1 MCTTRPVVAL
11 RISFQCLSCMQ
22 KTRWIPHLLGIQTS
36 ICLAF
41 IELLWIIVLM
51 WRCVC
56 HRAGRMGWTSTH
68 GRMQT
73 TTSTRL
79 LTALAFC
86 SKLKLPFGGVNSPSW
101 CARLF
106 VTLKPP
112 AGDVQSRHWRRSR
125 VSSFSHQWARA
136 ADSQCSWR
144 KGAATLTLLTLDN
157 DLLCLPLSAFLN
169 QNARF
174 VLIVAPTAK
183 ASGDWASG
191 EMAEDGEEMG
201 QVQEQWEGEY
211 ITLMHG
217 RCLSLCDIP
226 DSVRQSSVC
235 GIGLCID
242 T

>member
-1 MCTTRPVVAL
+1 MRNKTA
-11 RISFQCLSCMQ
+11 RI
-22 KTRWIPHLLGIQTS
+22 RR
-36 ICLAF
+36 AF
-41 IELLWIIVLM
+41 IELLWIIILM

-86 SKLKLPFGGVNSPSW
+86 SKLKLPFGGLNSSSW

-125 VSSFSHQWARA
+125 VSSFSHQWASA
-136 ADSQCSWR
+136 ADSQCNWG
-144 KGAATLTLLTLDN
+144 KGAATLRLLTLDN
-157 DLLCLPLSAFLN
+157 DLLCLPFGAFLN

-174 VLIVAPTAK
+174 VLIVAQQQKHQEIERVEKWLKMVKKWDKYRNSEK
-183 ASGDWASG
+183 ASTSLWC
-191 EMAEDGEEMG
+191 MAA
-201 QVQEQWEGEY
+201 V
-211 ITLMHG
+211 
-217 RCLSLCDIP
+217 CP
-226 DSVRQSSVC
+226 SVTSQTVC
-235 GIGLCID
+235 ANPACAP
-242 T
+242 

>member
-1 MCTTRPVVAL
+1 MRNETARTCR
-11 RISFQCLSCMQ
+11 
-22 KTRWIPHLLGIQTS
+22 
-36 ICLAF
+36 AF
-41 IELLWIIVLM
+41 IELLWIVILM

-56 HRAGRMGWTSTH
+56 HRAGRMGWTLTH

-86 SKLKLPFGGVNSPSW
+86 SKFPLVVWILLHSVLASLSLWN
-101 CARLF
+101 L
-106 VTLKPP
+106 LP

-157 DLLCLPLSAFLN
+157 DLLCLPFGAFLN

-174 VLIVAPTAK
+174 VLIVAQQQKHQEIERVEKWLKMVKKWDKYRNSEK
-183 ASGDWASG
+183 ASPSLWC
-191 EMAEDGEEMG
+191 MAA
-201 QVQEQWEGEY
+201 
-211 ITLMHG
+211 
-217 RCLSLCDIP
+217 
-226 DSVRQSSVC
+226 VC
-235 GIGLCID
+235 PYVTSQTVCANPACAP
-242 T
+242 